1 MKGEGVERE
10 KFKSRLGFIFVSAG
24 CAIGL
29 GNVWKFPYMAGR
41 YGGAVFILFYLLFL
55 LLLASP
61 IMVCEFAVGRASGK
75 STARSFDLLEP
86 KGTKWHRLKWL
97 GIAGNYLL
105 MMFYSTVAAWV
116 IYYAVHFALGSFS
129 GADTAQ
135 ITRFYEEMTA
145 SPLTLLFWTWLV
157 VLLGFF
163 ICGQGLQNGVEKS
176 ATFMMTGLLIIM
188 VLLAVNSFFMDGA
201 DAGIRFY
208 LMPDLTK
215 ISELGLG
222 NIIYGAMSQS
232 FFTLSVGM
240 GGMSIFGS
248 YLKKSQSLTGEAIL
262 ISGLDTFVAL
272 MAGMIIIPACFAYG
286 IEPDSGPPLI
296 FMTLPN
302 IFAKL
307 PAGRL
312 IGTAFFIFLS
322 FAALTTI
329 IGVYENIISYGMDL
343 FGLSRR
349 KSTLLNMALMAVLVL
364 PCIFGFNLWKGFE
377 PLGAGS
383 TIMDAEDFLVS
394 NNLLPLGA
402 MIFVLFCTAKN
413 GWGWNAFLREADT
426 GKGMRFPKRLG
437 GYMALAVPFIISVIY
452 LKGYYDMF
460 AGRGTGLFLFW
471 MCVALL
477 FLLFIF
483 VTSGVLKR
491 RKEQDARVGGA
502 R

>member
-1 MKGEGVERE
+1 MVFMERE
-10 KFKSRLGFIFVSAG
+10 KFKSRIGFIFVSAG

-41 YGGAVFILFYLLFL
+41 YGGGVFILFYLLFL
-55 LLLASP
+55 LILAAP

-75 STARSFDLLEP
+75 STAKSFDMLEP

-105 MMFYSTVAAWV
+105 MMFYSTVAAWL
-116 IYYAVHFALGSFS
+116 IYYALHFALGSFS
-129 GADTAQ
+129 GADIEAVS
-135 ITRFYEEMTA
+135 RFYAAMTA
-145 SPLTLLFWTWLV
+145 SPFTLLFWTWLV
-157 VLLGFF
+157 VALGFF
-163 ICGQGLQNGVEKS
+163 LCGRGLQNGVEKS

-188 VLLAVNSFFMDGA
+188 VLLTLNSFFMEGA

-208 LMPDLTK
+208 LFPDLSK
-215 ISELGLG
+215 VRELGLG

-248 YLKKSQSLTGEAIL
+248 YLKKEQSLMGEAVL
-262 ISGLDTFVAL
+262 ISGLDTVVAL
-272 MAGMIIIPACFAYG
+272 MAGLIIIPACFAYG
-286 IEPDSGPPLI
+286 IEPNSGPPLI

-302 IFAKL
+302 IFTRL

-343 FGLSRR
+343 FGWSRK
-349 KSTLLNMALMAVLVL
+349 KSTLCNAAAMLFLVL
-364 PCIFGFNLWKGFE
+364 PCILGFNLLREVE
-377 PLGAGS
+377 PLGPGS

-402 MIFVLFCTAKN
+402 MVFVLFCTARS
-413 GWGWNAFLREADT
+413 GWGWKKFIAEADE
-426 GKGMRFPKRLG
+426 GRGLKFPAKLGM
-437 GYMALAVPFIISVIY
+437 YMGLLVPVIISVIY

-460 AGRGTGLFLFW
+460 SGKGTGLFLFW
-471 MCVALL
+471 MSVAFF

-483 VTSGVLKR
+483 LSSGVFGR
-491 RKEQDARVGGA
+491 GQNGPRN
-502 R
+502 

>member
-1 MKGEGVERE
+1 MERE

-29 GNVWKFPYMAGR
+29 GNVWKFPYMAGQ
-41 YGGAVFILFYLLFL
+41 YGGGVFILFYLLAL
-55 LLLASP
+55 LLLAAP

-75 STARSFDLLEP
+75 STAKSFNMLEP

-105 MMFYSTVAAWV
+105 MMFYSTVAGWL
-116 IYYAVHFALGSFS
+116 IYYAVHFALGSFD
-129 GADTAQ
+129 GADTA
-135 ITRFYEEMTA
+135 RVSNFYTEMTA
-145 SPLTLLFWTWLV
+145 SPATLLLWTWIAV
-157 VLLGFF
+157 ALGFF
-163 ICGQGLQNGVEKS
+163 ICGRGLQNGVERS
-176 ATFMMTGLLIIM
+176 STVMMSGLLVIM
-188 VLLAVNSFFMDGA
+188 VLLAVNSVFMDGA
-201 DAGIRFY
+201 QEGIRFY
-208 LMPDLTK
+208 LYPDVAK
-215 ISELGLG
+215 IEELGLG
-222 NIIYGAMSQS
+222 NIIYGAMSQA

-248 YLKKSQSLTGEAIL
+248 YLKKQQSLTGEAVL

-272 MAGMIIIPACFAYG
+272 MAGLIIIPACFAYG
-286 IEPDSGPPLI
+286 IEPNSGPPLI
-296 FMTLPN
+296 FLTLPN
-302 IFAKL
+302 IFVQL

-322 FAALTTI
+322 FAAMTTI

-343 FGLSRR
+343 FGFSRR
-349 KSTLLNMALMAVLVL
+349 KSTLVNAAAMAVLVL
-364 PCIFGFNLWKGFE
+364 PCVLGFNVLSAVQ

-402 MIFVLFCTAKN
+402 MVFVLFCTLKK
-413 GWGWNAFLREADT
+413 GWGWRAFLREADE
-426 GKGMRFPKRLG
+426 GRGLKFPAKLRW
-437 GYMALAVPFIISVIY
+437 YMTMAVPVIISVIY

-460 AGRGTGLFLFW
+460 VTRGTGLFVFW
-471 MCVALL
+471 MCVAVA

-483 VTSGVLKR
+483 GTIGLLGKG
-491 RKEQDARVGGA
+491 KK
-502 R
+502 